1 MMRVAFKMLMQDTAK
16 YLGLILGIVFATV
29 LIAQQAG
36 MAWSV
41 ILMSVNAID
50 DKSEVD
56 IWVMKPNVEYWET
69 PESMAEVS
77 LSRVLGVQGVQWAVP
92 YYTGAGMLRSVDGLF
107 KSVSISGVD
116 DYTLTGAPSP
126 DQMVV
131 GKVED
136 LAQPDSVLVDYIG
149 YRKLY
154 PDVKPKVGGD
164 FEIGQR
170 RCTIVGIYKSKAS
183 FSGLPMIVTR
193 RSLAV
198 ALARET
204 LNSMT
209 FIFVKAK
216 PGINTDVLAE
226 RICNETQLRALGR
239 DRFLEMNIDWMIKN
253 SGIIENF
260 AITVAMGL
268 IVGIVIVGQTFYMFS
283 VENRKQFAALKSIGV
298 SNYVILQMLMAQAIY
313 VAVIGYAIGIGIC
326 STLFCLMNLSPD
338 SSLVGLFLP
347 DTIAAATAIIVIVM
361 VILSSVVSA
370 WKVLTVDP
378 ALVFR
383 G

>member
-41 ILMSVNAID
+41 ILMSVNATTS
-50 DKSEVD
+50 KTEVD
-56 IWVMKPNVEYWET
+56 IWVMKPNVEFVDT
-69 PESMAEVS
+69 PESMAEVC
-77 LSRVLGVQGVQWAVP
+77 LSRVLSVQGVQWAVP

-107 KSVSISGVD
+107 KSVSINGVD
-116 DYTLTGAPSP
+116 DYTLTGAPSK
-126 DQMVV
+126 DQMVMGNV
-131 GKVED
+131 QD

-154 PDVKPKVGGD
+154 PKAEPKLGGE

-193 RSLAV
+193 RSVAV

-209 FIFVKAK
+209 FILVKAK
-216 PGINTDVLAE
+216 PGIDHRELAD
-226 RICNETQLRALGR
+226 RISSETQLRALSR
-239 DRFLEMNIDWMIKN
+239 DNFVEMNINWMIKN

-260 AITVAMGL
+260 GITVAMGL
-268 IVGIVIVGQTFYMFS
+268 VVGIVIVGQTFYMFS
-283 VENRKQFAALKSIGV
+283 VENRKQFAALKAIGV
-298 SNYVILQMLMAQAIY
+298 SNSVILQMLLAQAIF

-326 STLFCLMNLSPD
+326 SALFYIMNLSPD

-347 DTIAAATAIIVIVM
+347 DTVALATAVIVIVM